1 MAGVYTMK
9 SKQEQTLP
17 IAELLPEGL
26 SEAAVTEIA
35 KLVNTVISEQV
46 DEKTSALE
54 AKVKGFIR
62 SRVDTLKDQAMR
74 ELQEENDT
82 MRNASLFESVKTL
95 MALEM
100 KKDDEDNAI
109 SDLVQEQKEYEAE
122 VDILTEELRKSF
134 DETEKMNTSI
144 KALTQKV
151 DRLEEDKATL
161 LEAVDVLEESKDKP
175 FKSSEK
181 AVIIAEDV
189 DKREVNKPEAQAYNE
204 LLTPEVMKFM
214 PQSNLK

>member
-1 MAGVYTMK
+1 MTNAK
-9 SKQEQTLP
+9 DQTLP

-26 SEAAVTEIA
+26 SEAAISEIA
-35 KLVNTVISEQV
+35 TLVNNVITEQV
-46 DEKTSALE
+46 DEKVHVLE

-62 SRVDTLKDQAMR
+62 SRVDDLKDQAVR
-74 ELQEENDT
+74 ELQEENET

-95 MALEM
+95 MALEL
-100 KKDDEDNAI
+100 KKEDEENAI
-109 SDLVQEQKEYEAE
+109 SDLVQEQKEFEAE
-122 VDILTEELRKSF
+122 VTVLTEELKKSF
-134 DETEKMNTSI
+134 EENEKLATSMI
-144 KALTQKV
+144 ALSTKV
-151 DRLEEDKATL
+151 EKLQEDKATL
-161 LEAVDVLEESKDKP
+161 LEAVDVLEESKEMP

-214 PQSNLK
+214 PQSKS

>member
-1 MAGVYTMK
+1 MTQNKV
-9 SKQEQTLP
+9 EQALP

-26 SEAAVTEIA
+26 SEAAISEIA
-35 KLVNTVISEQV
+35 TLVNTVISEQV
-46 DEKTSALE
+46 ETKIRQLE

-62 SRVDTLKDQAMR
+62 TRVDELKDQAVR
-74 ELQEENDT
+74 ELHEEDET
-82 MRNASLFESVKTL
+82 IRNASLFESVKTL

-109 SDLVQEQKEYEAE
+109 SDLVHEQKEFEAE
-122 VDILTEELRKSF
+122 VDILTDELRKSF
-134 DETEKMNTSI
+134 EENEKLNTSVT
-144 KALTQKV
+144 ALSTKV
-151 DRLEEDKATL
+151 DKLEEDRTNL
-161 LEAVDVLEESKDKP
+161 LEAVEVLEESKDKP

-189 DKREVNKPEAQAYNE
+189 DKREASKPVPQELND

-214 PQSNLK
+214 PQSNYK

>member
-1 MAGVYTMK
+1 MK
-9 SKQEQTLP
+9 SKTEQTLP

-35 KLVNTVISEQV
+35 NLVNTVISEQV

-62 SRVDTLKDQAMR
+62 SRVDELKEQAVR
-74 ELQEENDT
+74 ELQEENET

-95 MALEM
+95 MALELR
-100 KKDDEDNAI
+100 KDDEDNVI

-122 VDILTEELRKSF
+122 VDILTDELRKSF
-134 DETEKMNTSI
+134 EETEKMNTSI

-151 DRLEEDKATL
+151 DKLEEDKGTL
-161 LEAVDVLEESKDKP
+161 LEAVDILEESKDKP
-175 FKSSEK
+175 FKSSEQ
-181 AVIIAEDV
+181 AVIIKEDV
-189 DKREVNKPEAQAYNE
+189 DKKEARPAPQEIND

-214 PQSNLK
+214 PQSNL